1 MPVELGVTPVSDTQV
16 EVEVKPQPAAPAAPA
31 EVTKLPSEAEAVRSQ
46 PKRRG
51 GKANTSGFPWE
62 RPPLSEFSV
71 AELLAEVDARRARA
85 SSLERERLRVRKEM
99 TDIEFELEAM
109 GITVDLVSNSP
120 PKPAVS
126 AQRQSRARN
135 SVTLAD
141 AIAMAVEPRAVVS
154 PAEVAKLV
162 LSNGF
167 VTNSKSFN
175 VQVTNALSK
184 DRRFRRIGRGQ
195 YERIPA

>member
-1 MPVELGVTPVSDTQV
+1 MSDTQA
-16 EVEVKPQPAAPAAPA
+16 EVEVKPQPAAPVAPA
-31 EVTKLPSEAEAVRSQ
+31 EETNLPSEAEAVPSQ
-46 PKRRG
+46 PQRRG
-51 GKANTSGFPWE
+51 RKASTSGFPWE
-62 RPPLSEFSV
+62 RPPLAQFSM

-85 SSLERERLRVRKEM
+85 ATLERERERILNQMVA
-99 TDIEFELEAM
+99 IESELGAM
-109 GITVDLVSNSP
+109 NISLDSLTNTSP
-120 PKPAVS
+120 KRAAPAPP
-126 AQRQSRARN
+126 RPRARN

-167 VTNSKSFN
+167 VTHSKSFN

-184 DRRFRRIGRGQ
+184 DKRFRRLERGQ
-195 YERIPA
+195 YERTDA